1 MKITKSVTFVSK
13 IEHECSKK
21 KKKKKKYEQGIDHR
35 SKINLDLLGPYFI

>member
-1 MKITKSVTFVSK
+1 MNVQ
-13 IEHECSKK
+13 

>member
-1 MKITKSVTFVSK
+1 MRITKSVTFVLK
-13 IEHECSKK
+13 IEHECSK